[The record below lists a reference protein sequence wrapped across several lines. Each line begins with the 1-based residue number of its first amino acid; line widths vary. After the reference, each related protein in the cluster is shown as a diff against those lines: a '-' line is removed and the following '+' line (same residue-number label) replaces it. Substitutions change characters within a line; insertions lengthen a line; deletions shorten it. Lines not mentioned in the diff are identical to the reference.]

1 MMILMNKSRAIEMA
15 NALLDAVEQIDSGT
29 DVVNIDRV
37 GPKLI
42 SSYDDTITDDTVIA
56 VMDDDSLYR
65 SYSKPKLVKTA

>member
-1 MMILMNKSRAIEMA
+1 MMILMNKSRAVEMA
-15 NALLDAVEQIDSGT
+15 NALLDAVERIDSGT

-42 SSYDDTITDDTVIA
+42 AFYDDMISEDTVIT

-65 SYSKPKLVKTA
+65 SPSKPELVKTA

>member
-15 NALLDAVEQIDSGT
+15 NALLDAVEYIDSGT

-42 SSYDDTITDDTVIA
+42 ASNDDTITEDTIIT

-65 SYSKPKLVKTA
+65 SYSKPELVKTA

>member
-42 SSYDDTITDDTVIA
+42 SSYDDTITEDTVIA

>member
-15 NALLDAVEQIDSGT
+15 NALLDAVEQMDSGT

-37 GPKLI
+37 GPKFVRI
-42 SSYDDTITDDTVIA
+42 NDDTITEDTVIT

-65 SYSKPKLVKTA
+65 GYSKPKLVKTA

>member
-56 VMDDDSLYR
+56 VMDDDSL
-65 SYSKPKLVKTA
+65 

>member
-15 NALLDAVEQIDSGT
+15 NALLDAVEEIDSGT

-37 GPKLI
+37 GPKYI
-42 SSYDDTITDDTVIA
+42 ASFDDTITEDTVIT

>member
-1 MMILMNKSRAIEMA
+1 MMMLMNKSRAVELA
-15 NALLDAVEQIDSGT
+15 NALLDAVEQMDSGT

-37 GPKLI
+37 GPKLVAI
-42 SSYDDTITDDTVIA
+42 NDDTITDDTVIT